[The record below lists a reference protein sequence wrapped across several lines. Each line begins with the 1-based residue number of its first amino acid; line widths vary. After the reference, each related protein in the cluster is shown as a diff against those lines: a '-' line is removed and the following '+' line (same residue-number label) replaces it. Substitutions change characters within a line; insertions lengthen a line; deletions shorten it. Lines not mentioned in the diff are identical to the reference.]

1 MAYKFQRGSAILSGA
16 LIQDSNVTAQGSATG
31 TLISVDGTGQGLQA
45 GDDILINQGNFSIDH
60 TPNHGLN
67 MYAGATARAQITGSG
82 TTFVKLI
89 VSNDSGDQVLKMGA
103 STGDAEGPSNAG
115 FLQQFSSG
123 GGAHVAILSGS
134 GNGKVASAT
143 FLGNLNVGGNLTV
156 GGNLAVNGTLTT
168 ISSTEVRIKDPIAHI
183 AKDATNKA
191 SSVDSGFQVGTTS
204 NNIGQVVL
212 KDNAFSSDISIS
224 DTAFIGLFG
233 DNIAISDFINLEAS
247 KFYGNGAGL
256 TGLTGAPT
264 YSVTEKNSG
273 TIVSGVNYVT
283 ADSAVTL
290 TMPAA
295 SGEANG
301 TIYKIKSY
309 HANHSSVKK
318 ITINTASGADKI
330 DEQNSIELENAFAS
344 VTLIR
349 TGANLYSII

>member
-31 TLISVDGTGQGLQA
+31 TLISVDGTGQGLEA
-45 GDDILINQGNFSIDH
+45 GDDIIINGGNLSVDH
-60 TPNHGLN
+60 TPNHGLD
-67 MYAGATARAQITGSG
+67 MYVGSTPRAQITGSQ
-82 TTFVKLI
+82 TTFVKLV
-89 VSNDSGDQVLKMGA
+89 VSNDSEEEVLKMGA
-103 STGDAEGPSNAG
+103 ANLDAEGILNTG

-134 GNGKVASAT
+134 GDGKVASAT
-143 FLGNLNVGGNLTV
+143 FFGNLNVGGNLTV
-156 GGNLAVNGTLTT
+156 GGNLAVSGSLTT
-168 ISSTEVRIKDPIAHI
+168 ISSTDVRIKDPVAHI

-191 SSVDSGFQVGTTS
+191 TSVDSGFKVGTTS
-204 NNIGQVVL
+204 NNIGQIVL

-224 DTAFIGLFG
+224 DTTFIGLFG
-233 DNIAISDFINLEAS
+233 DNVAISDYINLEAD

-273 TIVSGVNYVT
+273 TIVAGVNYVT
-283 ADSAVTL
+283 NNAAVTL

-295 SGEANG
+295 SGEASG

-309 HANHSSVKK
+309 NENHSSTKK

-330 DEQNSIELENAFAS
+330 DGQNSIELENAFAS